1 MVGRRHRKT
10 QRIYSLDKCKVTAL
24 LIFRDGN
31 TNFFLLNSQNQPCTN
46 SASQRFV
53 IASAGAKVS
62 STLTFLEKTLIL
74 TVDKT
79 IQHPYTGTF
88 INIKSEENFANR
100 SLSRT
105 KLIYILKDKLIMTR
119 TVYVFVT
126 VCLHCWYYL
135 RYSGMADP
143 AS

>member
-10 QRIYSLDKCKVTAL
+10 QRIYSQDKCKVTAL

-31 TNFFLLNSQNQPCTN
+31 SNFFLLDSQNQPCTN

-53 IASAGAKVS
+53 IASPGAKVR

-79 IQHPYTGTF
+79 IQHPYTETF
-88 INIKSEENFANR
+88 IDIKSEENFANR
-100 SLSRT
+100 S
-105 KLIYILKDKLIMTR
+105 
-119 TVYVFVT
+119 
-126 VCLHCWYYL
+126 
-135 RYSGMADP
+135 
-143 AS
+143 